1 MAASTSVHSNA
12 FNFSSYVESGVDP
25 RTGQYTVAIKLPEL
39 KGNDLQGPDFEL
51 ALFYSPLNTVD
62 SGYGKGWNLQLT
74 QLRERN
80 QVVTLSSGESY
91 KVTGESNGRL
101 LMREQKLR
109 QFDLYRDPPGPG
121 GARRYRVVH
130 RSGLEEVLQVMGG
143 QQAEVALPV
152 ELHSPLGHVL
162 YLAYQPWQTEH
173 MRLSTVSDASD
184 QLLGIERQGSLVE
197 LLCYPFG
204 GSDGGPLAR
213 YAMTLSGADNRVSRI
228 ILPTANQA
236 CWTFS
241 YREVRGLL
249 CLSEIHTPYGGHE
262 SLFYEDVGHAFP
274 ASAGL
279 ANLPRVTRHQTAP
292 GFGQPAMEVTYAYP
306 GVSNFLGGGSS
317 VPWDPDGLDNLYQV
331 AADYSYG
338 SIESW
343 LVDKQP
349 VRVITR
355 TFNRFHLLT
364 SQRTVQGD
372 NVREDITTYA
382 QNGGGFDAQ
391 PPSFQLPILEL
402 KRWSLMSQPTKLRE
416 ERVLSSH
423 DNHGNVL
430 TRLQANGVLET
441 QTWYQAPE
449 AGYPGD
455 GHGFVR
461 HLKTRTVTPA
471 ANGQGAAA
479 TLKQYYRYTA
489 LTPLGSDLEK
499 PWVLV
504 ESEQLLDADN
514 SDALLEETFYSYHR
528 QTSVPFVYGRLSSKT
543 LSYPGEVDGTFLPT
557 SSSYQ
562 YSKPAGTGALQ
573 TDEGIKGYDGELKY
587 IQLQHDLQTGEPL
600 LNRDDNDVE
609 IRYQYDALRRVT
621 RETVAPGTDYE
632 AFRHYRYFLCANDN
646 EQAQQWA
653 YDVKQ
658 VETHTLF
665 DGLSRVVS
673 EAREDIDSATFAGA
687 SRPIYRGRYDELGQL
702 VEETEIDWLGDQLLE
717 LTSRYAYDDWGE
729 QYSVTGPEGVT
740 AVQMTDQ
747 VESSVGPVR
756 FEWRERAEIVDEE
769 GKPKRL
775 SGTVRTDLN
784 LFEQPIRIERLDP
797 AGQRISLQF
806 NEHDGLG
813 RISKQTLGTG
823 TGQRIESFV
832 HDPFD
837 RQLEHHLADRNNR
850 VYRTYA
856 RHSRED
862 LPVSIRVGD
871 SFANARLLGEQTFDG
886 LDRRTSATTGG
897 RVQTFSYAPG
907 QRQPHTVTAPD
918 GTEIAY
924 TYLPMLGEEPVYRLL
939 AGTAANY
946 SHDKHNARLMH
957 CDEPGQALDRT
968 YFSNGDLK
976 TEKRTLEGQ
985 GGVFEMTYDHSYR
998 SRLRAYV
1005 DVQGQTQLYEYDAY
1019 GRLER
1024 TTLHAAPASAKRQRL
1039 QRTTARQAQ
1048 PLLSATF
1055 TYDQLSRL
1063 QSTTTEDLES
1073 GRKLVTSLEYDE
1085 FDREI
1090 LRTFDFGDTEQKLE
1104 QGYDQFDCLEY
1115 RTFTETPKGAATGK
1129 ATELRHETYQY
1140 DPRGRLTLYTC
1151 RGPQAPVDPS
1161 GMVIARQMFG
1171 FDGLDN
1177 IISVMTFDPD
1187 NNHQLTVY
1195 EFKNTDPVQLSK
1207 IVNSRNTPPGLDI
1220 ELHYDLNGNLI
1231 KDEQKRELRY
1241 DGLNR
1246 LLSVDTL
1253 DGQHCSYHYDPE
1265 NILSGT
1271 TQATKKPAKTT
1282 AGRPAKKAASK
1293 PPKKAASG
1301 SAG

>member
-1 MAASTSVHSNA
+1 MSTSTSVHSNA

-25 RTGQYTVAIKLPEL
+25 RTGQYTVAIRLPEL
-39 KGNDLQGPDFEL
+39 KGNDLQGPDFDL

-91 KVTGESNGRL
+91 KITDESNGRL

-109 QFDLYRDPPGPG
+109 QFDLYRAPPGPG

-162 YLAYQPWQTEH
+162 HLAYEAWGTEH
-173 MRLSTVSDASD
+173 MRLSTVSDAGGT
-184 QLLGIERQGSLVE
+184 LLAIERGGGPVE

-204 GSDGGPLAR
+204 ASDGGPLAR
-213 YAMTLSGADNRVSRI
+213 YVMTLSGADNRVSQI

-236 CWTFS
+236 CWTFT

-249 CLSEIHTPYGGHE
+249 CVSEVHTPYGGHE

-274 ASAGL
+274 PSAGQ
-279 ANLPRVTRHQTAP
+279 ANLPRVTRHEIAP
-292 GFGQPAMEVTYAYP
+292 RFEQPAMQVTYEYP

-331 AADYSYG
+331 AADYTYG
-338 SIESW
+338 SVESW
-343 LVDKQP
+343 LVDNQP
-349 VRVITR
+349 ARVITR

-364 SQRTVQGD
+364 SQKTVQGD
-372 NVREDITTYA
+372 KVLEAITEYGQTD
-382 QNGGGFDAQ
+382 GGFDAQ
-391 PPSFQLPILEL
+391 PPSFQLPVMEL
-402 KRWSLMSQPTKLRE
+402 KRWSLESQPTRQRE
-416 ERVLSSH
+416 EKVHSSY
-423 DNHGNVL
+423 DNHGNLL

-449 AGYPGD
+449 AGYPDD

-471 ANGQGAAA
+471 ASGQGTAA
-479 TLKQYYRYTA
+479 TLKQHYRYTA
-489 LTPLGSDLEK
+489 LAPLGNDLEK
-499 PWVLV
+499 PCLLV
-504 ESEQLLDADN
+504 ESEQLLDAGN
-514 SDALLEETFYSYHR
+514 SDALLE
-528 QTSVPFVYGRLSSKT
+528 QTAYRYYNQPDALPFSYGRVLDKT
-543 LSYPGEVDGTFLPT
+543 LSYPGELAGTRLDT
-557 SSSYQ
+557 ISLYE
-562 YSKPAGTGALQ
+562 YSKPPGTGALQ
-573 TDEGIKGYDGELKY
+573 TDESLNGYDGEFKHIL
-587 IQLQHDLQTGEPL
+587 LQHDLQTGEPL

-632 AFRHYRYFLCANDN
+632 AFRHYRYFLCAHDN

-665 DGLSRVVS
+665 DGLRRVVS
-673 EAREDIDSATFAGA
+673 EAREDTDSATYAGA
-687 SRPIYRGRYDELGQL
+687 SRPVYRGRYDELGQL

-747 VESSVGPVR
+747 VASSAGPVR
-756 FEWRERAEIVDEE
+756 FEWRQRAEFADAQGQPI
-769 GKPKRL
+769 RL

-784 LFEQPIRIERLDP
+784 LFEQPIRIERLDL
-797 AGQRISLQF
+797 AGQRISLQV

-813 RISKQTLGTG
+813 RISKQTLGIGTG
-823 TGQRIESFV
+823 TQLRVESFV

-837 RQLEHHLADRNNR
+837 RQQEHHLADRNNR

-862 LPVSIRVGD
+862 LPVSIRVGS
-871 SFANARLLGEQTFDG
+871 SFASASLLGEQAFDG
-886 LDRRTSATTGG
+886 LGRRTRATTGG
-897 RVQTFSYAPG
+897 RVQTFSYDPG
-907 QRQPHTVTAPD
+907 QRQPRTVTAPD
-918 GTEIAY
+918 GTEVAY
-924 TYLPMLGEEPVYRLL
+924 TYLPALGEEPVSRLL
-939 AGTAANY
+939 AGTPANY
-946 SHDKHNARLMH
+946 SHDKHNARLLH
-957 CDEPGQALDRT
+957 CDEPGQAVDRT

-985 GGVFEMTYDHSYR
+985 DGAFEMTYDHSYR

-1019 GRLER
+1019 GRLAQ
-1024 TTLHAAPASAKRQRL
+1024 TTLQAAPASPEPQRL
-1039 QRTTARQAQ
+1039 RRTTARQAQ

-1055 TYDQLSRL
+1055 TYDLLSRL
-1063 QSTTTEDLES
+1063 QSTTTVDLES
-1073 GRKLVTSLEYDE
+1073 GRQLVTSLEYDE

-1090 LRTFDFGDTEQKLE
+1090 LRTFDFGDSVQALE

-1115 RTFTETPKGAATGK
+1115 RTLTELAKGAGAGA

-1140 DPRGRLTLYTC
+1140 DLRGRLSVYTC
-1151 RGPQAPVDPS
+1151 RGPLAPVDPS
-1161 GMVIARQMFG
+1161 GMVIARQNFG
-1171 FDGLDN
+1171 FDALDN
-1177 IISVMTFDPD
+1177 ITSVITLDPD
-1187 NNHQLTVY
+1187 NKVQRTMY

-1207 IVNSRNTPPGLDI
+1207 IVNSRNSPPGPDI

-1231 KDEQKRELRY
+1231 SDEQGRALHY

-1246 LLSVDTL
+1246 LLSVDTP
-1253 DGQHCSYHYDPE
+1253 DGKHCSYHYDPE

-1271 TQATKKPAKTT
+1271 TEATKKPVKKT
-1282 AGRPAKKAASK
+1282 ASK
-1293 PPKKAASG
+1293 KTASG